1 MIKNKFKILQIKKIK
16 KSIKNNNKKIQN
28 NLQKNLLNKS

>member
-1 MIKNKFKILQIKKIK
+1 MIRNKFIILQIKKIK
-16 KSIKNNNKKIQN
+16 KRIKNNNKKIQN